1 MSQIIVLDP
10 PLVFYS
16 LLRAIRPVLDPV
28 TAEKIHIVKGA
39 HAFDAYARAWQESS
53 AGAVGGGE
61 AVEVVEVVLGEESLE
76 LGEQIVEEADDTTPV
91 VPVMAAAAVVELEQR
106 REPMAK

>member
-1 MSQIIVLDP
+1 MDQNKNKRQQNTCERQRQILY
-10 PLVFYS
+10 L
-16 LLRAIRPVLDPV
+16 IRKRRRSRRERPRPSRRG
-28 TAEKIHIVKGA
+28 EGS
-39 HAFDAYARAWQESS
+39 ARAWQESS
-53 AGAVGGGE
+53 AGAVVGGE